1 MGKIADKYFKVHPWM
16 IIEKG
21 FDSEHAMTAESI
33 FSQANEYMG
42 VRGYLEEG
50 CSCPHL
56 RGSYFNGIYER
67 MHVDGPHYKGIVNST
82 EFMVNSADWLHT
94 RIFVDGVKLD
104 LANARI
110 REFSRTLDMRNGLLT
125 REFIWELTPEK
136 EIRFIFERILSMAQV
151 ENAAQRITVQSLNFS
166 GEVQIEAGIDF
177 SIFHHSVGRGMWKN
191 ICSEFGEDIL
201 SISGETL
208 QTGQK
213 LCCKERIYTEG
224 LLAAGCRQEEKRG
237 RFIYKGTL
245 EPGKEAVL
253 ERTVRNLVCKNPEEE
268 TLFKQK
274 CGSAGEIL
282 RKVSFG
288 KILQENSCWW
298 RKVWEKSDIVIEG
311 DPENQQGIRFC
322 IFQMF
327 QTYHGA
333 VPGSNI
339 GAKGLTGEAYN
350 GNAFWDTETY
360 CLPFFLFQ
368 DPEGARNLLRFR
380 YDTLEE
386 AKKRAAELDCKGAF
400 YPIATIS
407 GRECCSLWQHA
418 SLQLQASTAVAY
430 GIWFYEKV
438 TRDLD
443 FLKEYGM
450 EMLIE
455 ISRMLATR
463 GDYFEDGKKYGY
475 FGVMGPDEF
484 QMMVNNNCY
493 TNAMG
498 KFTLHYT
505 LEMLKKLKKTAPEAY
520 NRIVEKC
527 SLSEQEPEQWKQ
539 IAEKMYI
546 PYHPDTEI
554 YEQHEGYFEL
564 PHVEVDGIPVKD
576 FPLYEHWTYD
586 RIYRNDMI
594 KQPDVLMLMLLFNQ
608 SFSQECLKK
617 NYEFY
622 EPRCIHE
629 SSLSPSVHSILAA
642 QLGKKKEASDFFG
655 FATRMDLD
663 NYNRNSGEGIHTTS
677 IAAAWMNIV
686 YGFGGFRSDGKQYVL
701 NPSIPQGWEKYSF
714 HLLLDQRV
722 VYIGVTSDY
731 VEIHAQEPAAE
742 RDDAEEKAIL
752 IYGKPVI
759 PGTEPCV
766 IPIPKEEVKSYA
778 VADS

>member
-16 IIEKG
+16 IIENG
-21 FDSEHAMTAESI
+21 FDPEHAMIAESI

-67 MHVDGPHYKGIVNST
+67 MSVDGPHYKGIVNST
-82 EFMVNSADWLHT
+82 EFMVNSADWLYT
-94 RIFVDGVKLD
+94 RIFVDGEKLD
-104 LANARI
+104 LATAKL
-110 REFSRTLDMRNGLLT
+110 REFSRVLDMRNGLLT
-125 REFIWELTPEK
+125 RTFIWELAQEK
-136 EIRFIFERILSMAQV
+136 EIRFTFERILSVKQV
-151 ENAAQRITVQSLNFS
+151 ENAAQRITVQPLNFS
-166 GEVQIEAGIDF
+166 PEVEIEAGIDF
-177 SIFHHSVGRGMWKN
+177 SIFHHSVGRGMWKD
-191 ICSEFGEDIL
+191 IHCEFGENSL
-201 SISGETL
+201 SLTGETL
-208 QTGQK
+208 HTSQK
-213 LCCKERIYTEG
+213 LCCTEHIQAEG
-224 LLAAGCRQEEKRG
+224 IQAAGYRQEEKMG
-237 RFIYKGTL
+237 CLLYKGTVKS
-245 EPGKEAVL
+245 GVQAVL
-253 ERTVRNLVCKNPEEE
+253 ERTVRNLVCRGPKGAA
-268 TLFKQK
+268 LFEQQ
-274 CGSAGEIL
+274 CASAGKIL
-282 RKVSFG
+282 QTLSFE
-288 KILQENSCWW
+288 KILQENSSWW
-298 RKVWEKSDIVIEG
+298 KKVWEKSDIVIEG

-438 TRDLD
+438 TKDLD

-463 GDYFEDGKKYGY
+463 GDYFENGEKYGY

-505 LEMLKKLKKTAPEAY
+505 LEMLEKLKRDEPEAY
-520 NRIVEKC
+520 SKIIAEC
-527 SLSEQEPEQWKQ
+527 SLDEREPEQWKQ
-539 IAEKMYI
+539 IEEKMYI
-546 PYHPDTEI
+546 PYHPETEI

-564 PHVEVDGIPVKD
+564 PHIDVDDIPVKD

-608 SFSQECLKK
+608 SFTRKCLQK

-642 QLGKKKEASDFFG
+642 QLGKEKEASDFFG

-701 NPSIPQGWEKYSF
+701 NPSIPEGWEKYSF

-731 VEIHAQEPAAE
+731 VEIHAQELAAGG
-742 RDDAEEKAIL
+742 AEESPIL
-752 IYGKPVI
+752 IYGQPVI
-759 PGTEPCV
+759 PDTEPCV
-766 IPIPKEEVKSYA
+766 IPIPKDRGKAYA